1 MMNLRLTQ
9 NAPSRRV
16 AIVLAL
22 TLAASLVSACAPLLV
37 GGAMVGG
44 ALVATDRRTAG
55 TQLEDEAIALKGAI
69 RAREVSPA
77 GHINITSYN
86 RLALISGEVP
96 NDVDRRAVEQVVSKI
111 DNLRS
116 VVNELA
122 VAGNSALGVRSSDT
136 LISGKVKA
144 SFVDAKDLHAQSI
157 RVVTERGV
165 VYLLGIVTEREA
177 ARATE
182 VTRTISGVQKVVRL
196 FEIVSEAELV
206 ALQPKSNK

>member
-22 TLAASLVSACAPLLV
+22 TVAASLVSACAPLLV

>member
-22 TLAASLVSACAPLLV
+22 TVAASLMSACAPLLV

-177 ARATE
+177 ARAAE